1 MRRMEN
7 HAAMASVAPM
17 SRSEKL
23 PCDHAIPSAA
33 VRGWLLTLAV
43 LVFLVLS
50 VGGATR
56 LTGSGLSITEWR
68 PIVGILPPLTEADW
82 RQAFEEYQHIP
93 QYQQVNRGMPL
104 KAFKVI
110 YWWEWTHR
118 LLARLLGVVL
128 VAPLVYFL
136 AARQIAPSLFAKL
149 ACLFGV
155 GALQGAAGWYM
166 VYSGLSGR
174 TEVSQYRLALHLG
187 LAFVIFGALLSMA
200 FPGGR
205 GRARRGAGSATLI
218 VALVFLQI
226 LLGAFVAG
234 LRAGLSHNT
243 WPLMDGRLIPVG
255 LGVIEPWYKNLFE
268 NAMTVQFNHRLA
280 AYLLVLATFWHA
292 WRVVPRTREMPIKLG
307 ALALAAAALAQAGLG
322 IFTLLAHVPLPLAL
336 AHQAGAAALFAL
348 AVWHLQ
354 LLRGGG

>member
-1 MRRMEN
+1 
-7 HAAMASVAPM
+7 M
-17 SRSEKL
+17 SRSGTL
-23 PCDHAIPSAA
+23 ACDPSRPSAA
-33 VRGWLLTLAV
+33 VRAWLLALAV
-43 LVFLVLS
+43 LVFLVLT

-82 RQAFEEYQHIP
+82 RQAFAEYQRIP

-104 KAFKVI
+104 ESFKI
-110 YWWEWTHR
+110 IFWWEWAHR

-128 VAPLVYFL
+128 VVPFGYFL
-136 AARQIAPSLFAKL
+136 ARRQIAPGLFAKL
-149 ACLFGV
+149 ACLGGL
-155 GALQGAAGWYM
+155 GALQGAVGWYM
-166 VYSGLSGR
+166 VHSGLTGR

-187 LAFVIFGALLSMA
+187 LAFVIFGVLLSMA
-200 FPGGR
+200 LARAPGP
-205 GRARRGAGSATLI
+205 ARRGSGSAALI
-218 VALVFLQI
+218 LALVFVQI

-255 LGVIEPWYKNLFE
+255 LGVMEPRYKNLFE
-268 NAMTVQFNHRLA
+268 NAMTVQFNHRLF
-280 AYLLVLATFWHA
+280 AYLLLLATCWHG
-292 WRVVPRTREMPIKLG
+292 WRVGLRERETPIMLG
-307 ALALAAAALAQAGLG
+307 ALVLAAAALVQAGLG
-322 IFTLLAHVPLPLAL
+322 ILTLLAHVPLPLAL

>member
-1 MRRMEN
+1 
-7 HAAMASVAPM
+7 M
-17 SRSEKL
+17 SRSETRA
-23 PCDHAIPSAA
+23 CDHARPSVA
-33 VRGWLLTLAV
+33 VRGWLLALAV

-82 RQAFEEYQHIP
+82 QQAFAEYQHIP

-110 YWWEWTHR
+110 FWWEWTHR

-128 VAPLVYFL
+128 VVPLVYFL
-136 AARQIAPSLFAKL
+136 ATRQIAASLFAKL
-149 ACLFGV
+149 ACLFGL

-166 VYSGLSGR
+166 VHSGLSGR

-200 FPGGR
+200 FPRGR
-205 GRARRGAGSATLI
+205 GRARRATGSAALI

-292 WRVVPRTREMPIKLG
+292 WRVRALETPIKLG

-322 IFTLLAHVPLPLAL
+322 ILTLLAHVPLPLAL